1 MIKKASQTIG
11 EALFHTQGKL
21 VINSGKEAT
30 ESRDVRA
37 ELFYCYHR
45 DYLTIRKI
53 ILQSEFSDFNLKID
67 LSKGT

>member
-30 ESRDVRA
+30 QKVVML
-37 ELFYCYHR
+37 ELSYF
-45 DYLTIRKI
+45 IAI
-53 ILQSEFSDFNLKID
+53 IEI
-67 LSKGT
+67 T